1 MNPVKKIIKA
11 AALMAL
17 GVDQLNPK
25 GYWVMEHIRDG
36 QVIGRQEFKNTIVNE
51 GKNLL
56 LNVMFGATA
65 KIATWYMGLVDNASF
80 TGTTNTDTASS
91 HAGWVEFTT
100 YSQATRP
107 AWGAGTAA
115 SQSIT
120 NSSPAVFDI
129 TATATLWGI
138 LVKTTNSKGDTAGT
152 LWSTANFTSTVAV
165 QNGDQIKMTYTLSA

>member
-1 MNPVKKIIKA
+1 MNPIKRIIFNLFGA
-11 AALMAL
+11 I
-17 GVDQLNPK
+17 DQLNPK
-25 GYWVMEHIRDG
+25 GYWTMEHIRDG
-36 QVIGRQEFKNTIVNE
+36 KVIATQEFKNTIVNE

-65 KIATWYMGLVDNASF
+65 KISTWYMGLIDNAGF
-80 TGTTNTDTASS
+80 TGNTSTDTASS
-91 HAGWVEFTT
+91 HAGWTEFAT

-107 AWGAGTAA
+107 TWGAGTAT

-120 NSSPAVFDI
+120 NASPSVFDI

-138 LVKTTNSKGDTAGT
+138 LIKTTNTKSDTAGT
-152 LWSTANFTSTVAV
+152 LWSTAQFTSSVSV